1 MEKQQAKIGQKIKRI
16 REYKNL
22 TQKYLADELGMT
34 QGAYSKIEMGESDI
48 SVTRLE
54 KIAKLF
60 DMKLEELL
68 TFDNVVFNTTNNPNG
83 GNVMSQITYTISENE
98 RKLYEKQIETL
109 RDEVD
114 FLKKLLEMVM
124 NDK

>member
-83 GNVMSQITYTISENE
+83 GNVMSQVTYTISENE
-98 RKLYEKQIETL
+98 RRLYEKQIDTL
-109 RDEVD
+109 KEELE
-114 FLKKLLEMVM
+114 FLKKMLEIVM
-124 NDK
+124 NEK